1 MVSDDRNRDLTVEAV
16 KKLLGDHPVEEC
28 HLAVFVNGDIVGNRD
43 MQEAQNYGRILQ
55 NSGLTIKEL
64 FTEEE
69 CVKLRQIG
77 IF

>member
-1 MVSDDRNRDLTVEAV
+1 
-16 KKLLGDHPVEEC
+16 
-28 HLAVFVNGDIVGNRD
+28 

-55 NSGLTIKEL
+55 NSGLTITEL